1 MLPLEVNNKDTIE
14 PSTKEIFA
22 IKLSDGKELVLI
34 GLIDSTEI
42 ESGTDSTKV
51 QNKSITWEAWAII
64 LPTDHS
70 GSSLWEGVKAIVL
83 IL

>member
-51 QNKSITWEAWAII
+51 QNKSIT
-64 LPTDHS
+64 
-70 GSSLWEGVKAIVL
+70 
-83 IL
+83 